1 MREPTKAE
9 LSDLKGYLHLEAIH
23 DLTYDEVEAYV
34 SEATIGVFDGYVS
47 ETPGYAGKLMVVVW
61 AYPEMYEL
69 YKWDEQKML
78 ARVKQDKV
86 FDDL

>member
-1 MREPTKAE
+1 MREPTEQE
-9 LSDLKGYLHLEAIH
+9 LTELKDYLYLEAIH
-23 DLTYDEVEAYV
+23 DLTHDEVEAFV
-34 SEATIGVFDGYVS
+34 AEATIGVFDGYVS
-47 ETPGYAGKLMVVVW
+47 ESPGYAGKLMVVVW

-86 FDDL
+86 FDEL